1 VTRLSAYELK
11 EPSMSDDAASRG
23 RARLRRDGQQWDF
36 DRAIKDSGR
45 VFHFQHP
52 GRGKLP
58 PSVKMHAMISKHV
71 GKQGQRLERIAK
83 AEADAG
89 HDLTAVEFYFD
100 AAVAYANA
108 QHTVFAV
115 NDEKRFLHG
124 SLLRCYDQIRR
135 LAPTRIEHLDIA
147 WRDTIVSGTLHLAPG
162 DEPAPLIFFIP
173 GCDMTK
179 EMVPHPLY
187 NFATQRG
194 MHIFVFDGPGQ
205 GESNLRGI
213 KLTRDNYEDAASTA
227 LTELIARPE
236 VDGDRVALYS
246 LSFGSYWGARFAA
259 TDDRLAAN
267 ALVWASICDKYHLFE
282 EESPRYKQLFAFLTG
297 LATEAELD
305 DFIADMGLED
315 MLPRISAP
323 TLLTVGEYDPRS
335 PVDEVYE
342 LYDLIEA
349 PAQLWVFADQ
359 HHGANVRGT
368 DVNQWYADH
377 HSMVADW
384 LKKRLDKRPIDSPGE
399 TVYVEPTSGGPNDP
413 SVARRRQWFA

>member
-1 VTRLSAYELK
+1 M
-11 EPSMSDDAASRG
+11 PDPDASRR
-23 RARLRRDGQQWDF
+23 RARLRRDGQQWNF
-36 DRAIKDSGR
+36 DRAVKDTGR

-58 PSVKMHAMISKHV
+58 ASVKMHAMISKHV
-71 GKQGQRLERIAK
+71 GRRAQKLERIAK

-89 HDLTAVEFYFD
+89 HDITAVEFYFD
-100 AAVAYANA
+100 AAVAFANA

-115 NDEKRFLHG
+115 DDEKRYLHG
-124 SLLRCYDQIRR
+124 SVLRCYDEIRR
-135 LAPTRIEHLDIA
+135 LAPVQIEHLDIP
-147 WRDTIVSGTLHLAPG
+147 WRDTVVSGNLHLAPTS
-162 DEPAPLIFFIP
+162 EPAPLIFFIP

-194 MHIFVFDGPGQ
+194 MHLFAFDGPGQ

-213 KLTRDNYEDAASTA
+213 KVTHDNYEDAASTA
-227 LTELIARPE
+227 LTALLGRPE
-236 VDGDRVALYS
+236 VDAERVALYS

-297 LATEAELD
+297 AGSEAELD
-305 DFIADMGLED
+305 EFIAGMDLTD
-315 MLPRISAP
+315 LLPRISAP

-335 PVDEVYE
+335 PVDEVYA
-342 LYDLIEA
+342 LYDRIEA

-359 HHGANVRGT
+359 HHGANLHGS
-368 DVNQWYADH
+368 DGNQWYADH
-377 HSMVADW
+377 HSMTADW
-384 LKKRLDKRPIDSPGE
+384 IRERLSGKPIDSPGE
-399 TVYVEPTSGGPNDP
+399 TVYIEPLGVSPNDP
-413 SVARRRQWFA
+413 RVAKRRQWFDA

>member
-1 VTRLSAYELK
+1 
-11 EPSMSDDAASRG
+11 MSDDAPSRG

-71 GKQGQRLERIAK
+71 GKNGQRLERIAK

-108 QHTVFAV
+108 QHTVFAL
-115 NDEKRFLHG
+115 NDEKKYLHG
-124 SLLRCYDQIRR
+124 SLLRCYDEIRR
-135 LAPTRIEHLDIA
+135 LSPTRIEHLDIA
-147 WRDTIVSGTLHLAPG
+147 WRDTVVSGTLHLASG

-194 MHIFVFDGPGQ
+194 MHLFVFDGPGQ
-205 GESNLRGI
+205 GESSLRGI

-227 LTELIARPE
+227 LTELIGRPE

-297 LATEAELD
+297 LGTEAELD
-305 DFIADMGLED
+305 DFIADMGLEAV
-315 MLPRISAP
+315 LPRITAP

-335 PVDEVYE
+335 PVDEVYD
-342 LYDLIEA
+342 LFDLIEA

-368 DVNQWYADH
+368 DANQWYADH

-384 LKKRLDKRPIDSPGE
+384 LKERLDERPIDSPGE
-399 TVYVEPTSGGPNDP
+399 TVYVESTSAGPNDP
-413 SVARRRQWFA
+413 SAAHRRQWFG

>member
-1 VTRLSAYELK
+1 M
-11 EPSMSDDAASRG
+11 PDPDASR
-23 RARLRRDGQQWDF
+23 RRTRLRRDGQQWNF
-36 DRAIKDSGR
+36 DRAVKDTGR

-58 PSVKMHAMISKHV
+58 ASVKMHAMISKHV
-71 GKQGQRLERIAK
+71 GRRAQKLERIAK

-89 HDLTAVEFYFD
+89 HDITAVEFYFD
-100 AAVAYANA
+100 AAVAFANA

-115 NDEKRFLHG
+115 DDEKRYLHG
-124 SLLRCYDQIRR
+124 SVLRCYDEIRR
-135 LAPTRIEHLDIA
+135 LAPVQIEHLDIP
-147 WRDTIVSGTLHLAPG
+147 WRDTVVSGNLHLAPTS
-162 DEPAPLIFFIP
+162 EPAPLIFFIP

-194 MHIFVFDGPGQ
+194 MHLFAFDGPGQ

-213 KLTRDNYEDAASTA
+213 KVTHDNYEDAASTA
-227 LTELIARPE
+227 LTALLGRPE
-236 VDGDRVALYS
+236 VDAERVALYS

-297 LATEAELD
+297 AGSEAELD
-305 DFIADMGLED
+305 EFIAGMDLTD
-315 MLPRISAP
+315 LLPRISAP

-335 PVDEVYE
+335 PVDEVYA
-342 LYDLIEA
+342 LYDRIEA

-359 HHGANVRGT
+359 HHGANLHGS
-368 DVNQWYADH
+368 DGNQWYADH
-377 HSMVADW
+377 HSMTADW
-384 LKKRLDKRPIDSPGE
+384 IRERLSGKPIDSPGE
-399 TVYVEPTSGGPNDP
+399 TVYIEPLGVSPNDP
-413 SVARRRQWFA
+413 RVAKRRQWFDA

>member
-1 VTRLSAYELK
+1 M
-11 EPSMSDDAASRG
+11 PDPDASRR
-23 RARLRRDGQQWDF
+23 RARLRRDGQQWNF
-36 DRAIKDSGR
+36 DRAVKDTGR

-58 PSVKMHAMISKHV
+58 ASVRMHAMISKHV
-71 GKQGQRLERIAK
+71 GRRAQKLERIAK

-89 HDLTAVEFYFD
+89 HDITAVEFYFD
-100 AAVAYANA
+100 AAVAFANA

-115 NDEKRFLHG
+115 DDEKRYLHG
-124 SLLRCYDQIRR
+124 SVLRCYDEIRR
-135 LAPTRIEHLDIA
+135 LAPVQIEHLDIP
-147 WRDTIVSGTLHLAPG
+147 WRDTVVSGNLHLAPTS
-162 DEPAPLIFFIP
+162 EPAPLIFFIP

-194 MHIFVFDGPGQ
+194 MHLFAFDGPGQ

-213 KLTRDNYEDAASTA
+213 KVTHDNYEDAASTA
-227 LTELIARPE
+227 LTALLGRPE
-236 VDGDRVALYS
+236 VDAERVALYS

-297 LATEAELD
+297 AGSEAELD
-305 DFIADMGLED
+305 EFIAGMDLTD
-315 MLPRISAP
+315 LLPRISAP

-335 PVDEVYE
+335 PVDEVYA
-342 LYDLIEA
+342 LYDRIEA

-359 HHGANVRGT
+359 HHGANLHGS
-368 DVNQWYADH
+368 DGNQWYADH
-377 HSMVADW
+377 HSMTADW
-384 LKKRLDKRPIDSPGE
+384 IRERLAGKPIDSPGE
-399 TVYVEPTSGGPNDP
+399 TVYIEPLGVSPNDP
-413 SVARRRQWFA
+413 RVAKRRQWFDA